1 MAIRVVE
8 FSNRGYKIIKIFAY
22 ESTYSKKLLNFENW
36 SNREVSKRAKIQ
48 LSKSIFYAKN
58 HLNLS
63 QFFFS
68 LKNVN
73 LEHIFCY

>member
-36 SNREVSKRAKIQ
+36 SNGGFRVLKVNYFHLLRKKKYLI
-48 LSKSIFYAKN
+48 LKSWFDSNSIIVLY
-58 HLNLS
+58 
-63 QFFFS
+63 
-68 LKNVN
+68 
-73 LEHIFCY
+73 